1 MARSTL
7 RGDPYSHLTGEETE
21 DPPFPTRALQSP
33 ARLLCWAAPAGPSG
47 LRKRLRGHSLL
58 TRQPICFPGLPES
71 EVPPSRLV
79 TWLWSWR
86 APPAPVC
93 VSTRRDG
100 AQCGGGAMDEVPP
113 GTPSPTAFPAGR
125 DSSRAP
131 SGGHRDHSA
140 CHCRAG
146 AQPTR
151 RCVHVEGTQVPRL

>member
-1 MARSTL
+1 MS
-7 RGDPYSHLTGEETE
+7 G
-21 DPPFPTRALQSP
+21 RAAMFHKVVKEGCSQKV
-33 ARLLCWAAPAGPSG
+33 AHVSG
-47 LRKRLRGHSLL
+47 S
-58 TRQPICFPGLPES
+58 ICLPGLPES

-113 GTPSPTAFPAGR
+113 GTPSPTAFPPGR

-131 SGGHRDHSA
+131 SGGHRDHSG

-151 RCVHVEGTQVPRL
+151 RCVHVEGTQVLRLGRLNKENTGLPAHFEFQKTKNYDFQ